1 MTAVPN
7 RILEALPHAEVRSTS
22 HNSSGHGAP
31 NACGQASTAALG
43 KALGRCT
50 VTRYETQR
58 SVLRAPRLDASAL
71 GPHVG
76 LDNLTLAEP
85 APSTRRG
92 SAAPGQT
99 RQAHAHAPGRGRNR
113 KEERKGLCACRHALC
128 PASPESSGRWPSPPG
143 HRGASAR
150 RRRCRPRPPQKLCAS
165 MHTHTH
171 TGPSG
176 GLAARL
182 QHLHLRLLALLKP
195 RGVRCRLFR
204 CAPLCWALGLAAPAG
219 ARPKPRASERRAALP
234 FSRLAAWLPKAPA
247 GRLARHRKP
256 PSACSKPFKLPTR
269 L

>member
-128 PASPESSGRWPSPPG
+128 PASPGSSGRWPSPPG

-171 TGPSG
+171 RPFGGARGAPSTSPPPPARAPQATWCPVSFVPLRSALLGPRACCSCRRKAKASCLRAESGFALLSLG
-176 GLAARL
+176 GLA
-182 QHLHLRLLALLKP
+182 
-195 RGVRCRLFR
+195 
-204 CAPLCWALGLAAPAG
+204 
-219 ARPKPRASERRAALP
+219 PKGPRRAAC
-234 FSRLAAWLPKAPA
+234 
-247 GRLARHRKP
+247 
-256 PSACSKPFKLPTR
+256 SAS
-269 L
+269 